1 MYQTSS
7 KLILILALSTL
18 NAQITKE
25 SFIGEWNVD
34 KESALIHLEKQ
45 MGGQKIDL
53 DDPKLKESR
62 INILVLQSTLLF

>member
-34 KESALIHLEKQ
+34 KESYLIHLE
-45 MGGQKIDL
+45 
-53 DDPKLKESR
+53 EHHHH
-62 INILVLQSTLLF
+62 